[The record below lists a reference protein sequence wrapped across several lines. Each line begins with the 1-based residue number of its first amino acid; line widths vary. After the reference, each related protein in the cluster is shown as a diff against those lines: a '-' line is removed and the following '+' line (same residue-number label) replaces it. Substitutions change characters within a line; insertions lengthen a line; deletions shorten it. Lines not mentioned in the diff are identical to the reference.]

1 MQFQKTIILFFYEDL
16 GVFNKKMIIRHDI
29 DFSLEKALEIAQLEY
44 NMGVKSTYF
53 VLISYP
59 FYNLYSDAN
68 SVIIKSILG
77 YGHKIGLHFDETNY
91 SIKNQKDFIKYAMK
105 ELRILSNTTC
115 GNVNYISM
123 HRPSKQTLSSNYVL
137 PNKIINTYSSKF
149 FTEIKYLS
157 DSRMKWKTD
166 PIDTISS
173 GDYDKI
179 QLLTHPILYNDQK
192 LDTKTILNNFYQS

>member
-1 MQFQKTIILFFYEDL
+1 MTSI
-16 GVFNKKMIIRHDI
+16 
-29 DFSLEKALEIAQLEY
+29 FSLEKALEIAQLEY

-53 VLISYP
+53 VLISSP

-68 SVIIKSILG
+68 SVIIKSILS

-91 SIKNQKDFIKYAMK
+91 SIKNQKDFIKYAIK
-105 ELRILSNTTC
+105 ELRILSNITG

-123 HRPSKQTLSSNYVL
+123 HRPSKQTLSSNYVF
-137 PNKIINTYSSKF
+137 PNKSNKLHTLAKF

-173 GDYDKI
+173 GDYDKFN
-179 QLLTHPILYNDQK
+179 Y
-192 LDTKTILNNFYQS
+192 